1 MEKKKRGS
9 KARWI
14 VLAVIAF
21 LLLVFALV
29 GFITDFL
36 WFKELGYV
44 SVFFTKLLT
53 QIKIGVPVFI
63 VVGFLVYIYLKLLK
77 KGYYKKVESLDAPNE
92 KAMNIISW
100 VLAGIFSCVA
110 TYFCVSNL
118 WYKWLNFAK
127 STDFDISDPLYNND
141 ISLYVFKLPFIK
153 EVNGI
158 IIALSVAFIII
169 TLIYYAMLLSMRKPT
184 VFEDAGEDSFDDE
197 S

>member
-53 QIKIGVPVFI
+53 QIKI
-63 VVGFLVYIYLKLLK
+63 
-77 KGYYKKVESLDAPNE
+77 
-92 KAMNIISW
+92 
-100 VLAGIFSCVA
+100 
-110 TYFCVSNL
+110 
-118 WYKWLNFAK
+118 
-127 STDFDISDPLYNND
+127 
-141 ISLYVFKLPFIK
+141 
-153 EVNGI
+153 
-158 IIALSVAFIII
+158 
-169 TLIYYAMLLSMRKPT
+169 
-184 VFEDAGEDSFDDE
+184 
-197 S
+197 